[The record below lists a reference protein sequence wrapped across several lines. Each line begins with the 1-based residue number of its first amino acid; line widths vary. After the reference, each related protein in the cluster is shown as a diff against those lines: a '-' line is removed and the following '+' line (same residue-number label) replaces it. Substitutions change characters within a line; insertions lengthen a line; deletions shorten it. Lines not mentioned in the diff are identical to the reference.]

1 MNRNDRKDGI
11 AMDDHLILN
20 GAFFL
25 KILLVAVLL
34 ILSLLIKNI
43 SMKRNWQHKK
53 LLLFLNPLI
62 FGFMACDIFNSGID
76 KTEFFSF
83 QFYGV
88 LTMIILLIPA
98 LWIDYKWFNSKSE
111 DS

>member
-1 MNRNDRKDGI
+1 
-11 AMDDHLILN
+11 
-20 GAFFL
+20 
-25 KILLVAVLL
+25 
-34 ILSLLIKNI
+34 
-43 SMKRNWQHKK
+43 
-53 LLLFLNPLI
+53 
-62 FGFMACDIFNSGID
+62 MACDIFNSGID

>member
-1 MNRNDRKDGI
+1 MNRNDRKGGI

-53 LLLFLNPLI
+53 LLIFLNPLI

>member
-1 MNRNDRKDGI
+1 
-11 AMDDHLILN
+11 MDDHLILN

-25 KILLVAVLL
+25 KILLVTVLL

-88 LTMIILLIPA
+88 IAMIILLIPA
-98 LWIDYKWFNSKSE
+98 LWIDYKWFAPKSDDSLKDEGISSKE
-111 DS
+111 

>member
-1 MNRNDRKDGI
+1 MNRNDRKGGI

-98 LWIDYKWFNSKSE
+98 LCIDYKWFNSKS
-111 DS
+111 

>member
-1 MNRNDRKDGI
+1 MN
-11 AMDDHLILN
+11 DHLVLN

-43 SMKRNWQHKK
+43 SMKRNWKHKK
-53 LLLFLNPLI
+53 LLLFLNPFI

-76 KTEFFSF
+76 KTEFLTS
-83 QFYGV
+83 QFYEV
-88 LTMIILLIPA
+88 LAMFILLIPA
-98 LWIDYKWFNSKSE
+98 LWIDYKWWNSKNE

>member
-1 MNRNDRKDGI
+1 
-11 AMDDHLILN
+11 MDDHLILN

-25 KILLVAVLL
+25 KILLVTILL

>member
-1 MNRNDRKDGI
+1 
-11 AMDDHLILN
+11 MDDHLILN

-53 LLLFLNPLI
+53 LLLFLNPFI

-76 KTEFFSF
+76 KTEFLTS

-88 LTMIILLIPA
+88 LAMIILLIPA
-98 LWIDYKWFNSKSE
+98 LWIDYKWWNSKNE

>member
-1 MNRNDRKDGI
+1 
-11 AMDDHLILN
+11 MDDHLILN

-98 LWIDYKWFNSKSE
+98 LWIDYKRFNSKSE

>member
-1 MNRNDRKDGI
+1 MN
-11 AMDDHLILN
+11 DHLVLN

-25 KILLVAVLL
+25 KILLVVVLL

>member
-1 MNRNDRKDGI
+1 MN
-11 AMDDHLILN
+11 DHLVLN

-25 KILLVAVLL
+25 KILLVTVLL

-43 SMKRNWQHKK
+43 SMKRNWKHKK

-76 KTEFFSF
+76 KTEFLTS

-88 LTMIILLIPA
+88 LAMIILLIPA
-98 LWIDYKWFNSKSE
+98 LWIDYKWWNSKNE

>member
-1 MNRNDRKDGI
+1 
-11 AMDDHLILN
+11 MDDHLILN

-88 LTMIILLIPA
+88 LTMIILYGSTTNGLILKVKILKNMDPFK
-98 LWIDYKWFNSKSE
+98 LQHLFLC
-111 DS
+111 

>member
-1 MNRNDRKDGI
+1 
-11 AMDDHLILN
+11 MDDHLILN

>member
-1 MNRNDRKDGI
+1 
-11 AMDDHLILN
+11 MDDHLILN
-20 GAFFL
+20 GTFFL

>member
-1 MNRNDRKDGI
+1 MN
-11 AMDDHLILN
+11 DHLVLN

-43 SMKRNWQHKK
+43 SMKRNWKHKK
-53 LLLFLNPLI
+53 LLLFLNPFI

-76 KTEFFSF
+76 KTEFLTS
-83 QFYGV
+83 QFYGG
-88 LTMIILLIPA
+88 LAMIILLIPA
-98 LWIDYKWFNSKSE
+98 LWI
-111 DS
+111 